1 MGTWSAEFN
10 GASSG
15 GDSLMGI
22 TDAAQTGLA
31 PTGDFSFW
39 FWTEL
44 LDTGG
49 HSGTFVCTKRHSALF
64 QYEVVWA
71 ANDGSAIDIDVYET
85 SGGSHHRRR
94 FSGLSLSVGTPA
106 HLAFTFDASAAT
118 ADAQFELFKNGTSLG
133 NGTLQAGAL
142 ISGTFDSDGDFLIG
156 GDGQGDWHANLHVI
170 RLFDVRFY
178 DAVVAP
184 TTTTYK
190 QLLANP
196 STETNLQLNLFRGTS
211 NERWTMNS
219 ASVIDASTNG
229 NDLSI
234 THQAVADTPIE
245 VGVWPG
251 PSNGDVTDP
260 GETFVDGWLQN
271 NGPGAPG
278 LLYADKAWR
287 AFDGEEAVMPSFY
300 SGAIAWRA
308 VDGNYLSL
316 GTGGGGGPGLVYR
329 MRGYDTTLTETV
341 FWDSDHVDATA
352 TDYGGPGPVTNIV
365 LQKKLGSA

>member
-10 GASSG
+10 GAGSG
-15 GDSLMGI
+15 GDSLLEI
-22 TDAAQTGLA
+22 ANASQTGLN
-31 PTGDFSFW
+31 PTGNFSIW
-39 FWTEL
+39 FWINL
-44 LDTGG
+44 ALGSG
-49 HSGTFVCTKRHSALF
+49 HTDRCLILK
-64 QYEVVWA
+64 
-71 ANDGSAIDIDVYET
+71 DGSAAYQYRVWFTASNGNTIDIDVYDAAE
-85 SGGSHHRRR
+85 GNHHRRT
-94 FSGLSLSVGTPA
+94 FSGLALSVDEWH
-106 HLAFTFDASAAT
+106 HLAFTFNASSGDIDLQYEA
-118 ADAQFELFKNGTSLG
+118 FKDGASLG
-133 NGTLQAGAL
+133 NGTLV
-142 ISGTFDSDGDFLIG
+142 SGVLLSNTYASTGPFKVG
-156 GDGQGDWHANLHVI
+156 GDTGDTQNADNV

-178 DAVVAP
+178 DAIVAP

-190 QLLANP
+190 QLLASP
-196 STETNLQLNLFRGTS
+196 STESNLQLNLFRGTS
-211 NERWTMNS
+211 NERWTANTG
-219 ASVIDASTNG
+219 AVQDASTNE

-234 THQAVADTPIE
+234 TYQTATDIPVETDL
-245 VGVWPG
+245 WPG
-251 PSNGDVTDP
+251 PSDGDVTIST
-260 GETFVDGWLQN
+260 ETAVDGWVQD
-271 NGPGAPG
+271 NGPGASG